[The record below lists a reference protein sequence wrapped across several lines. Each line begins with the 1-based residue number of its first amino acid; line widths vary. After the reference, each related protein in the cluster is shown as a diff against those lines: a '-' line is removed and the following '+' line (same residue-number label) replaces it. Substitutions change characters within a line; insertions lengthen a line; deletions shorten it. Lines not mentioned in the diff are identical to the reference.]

1 MREEWFRRAATPGSA
16 IEVIRAAYV
25 GLGDV
30 ALARGDV
37 AGAVDLYQQ
46 SLMGGV
52 PGDSLAQRAQEKL
65 NALGRA
71 DSAAP
76 PPQP

>member
-1 MREEWFRRAATPGSA
+1 
-16 IEVIRAAYV
+16 
-25 GLGDV
+25 LGDV

-37 AGAVDLYQQ
+37 ASAVDDYQQ
-46 SLMGGV
+46 ALVGGL

-71 DSAAP
+71 DNPPP
-76 PPQP
+76 PPQL